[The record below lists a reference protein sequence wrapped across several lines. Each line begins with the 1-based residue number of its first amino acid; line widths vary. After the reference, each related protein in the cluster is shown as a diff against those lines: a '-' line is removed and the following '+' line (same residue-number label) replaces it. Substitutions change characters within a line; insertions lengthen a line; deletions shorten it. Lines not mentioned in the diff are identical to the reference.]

1 MFLFFLNLKS
11 STNIKDSCPL
21 QVSDEK
27 EGWREGTILATKVG
41 VEDRCVKA
49 PSIRMGTDGHG
60 WTVWA
65 QFWTF

>member
-1 MFLFFLNLKS
+1 MHFVKYDVTVSFY
-11 STNIKDSCPL
+11 DA
-21 QVSDEK
+21 VSDEK

-60 WTVWA
+60 WTVRA